1 MLFVFNKFKKHK
13 WIKYSPQKRLKIYNA
28 LEKKFAKKQNRQAIL
43 VKLHQDSTWSCFGM
57 FTVKNDQKVII
68 LNQDLVIDPTL
79 RFHGMETILH
89 EGRHAYQYEVVN
101 KKLPW
106 YAFRAK
112 KWQKNW
118 AGYISSSQSSSA
130 YNHQIIEKDA
140 QKYAFKQMMKLDSKF
155 RGDPDWEHTLQIN
168 AMRIDSADK
177 NARKDFGVFYKQ
189 KINKMIENKAKNSK
203 F

>member
-28 LEKKFAKKQNRQAIL
+28 LEKKFAKKQKRQAIL
-43 VKLHQDSTWSCFGM
+43 VILHQDSTWSCFGM

-189 KINKMIENKAKNSK
+189 KINKMIEDKAKNSK